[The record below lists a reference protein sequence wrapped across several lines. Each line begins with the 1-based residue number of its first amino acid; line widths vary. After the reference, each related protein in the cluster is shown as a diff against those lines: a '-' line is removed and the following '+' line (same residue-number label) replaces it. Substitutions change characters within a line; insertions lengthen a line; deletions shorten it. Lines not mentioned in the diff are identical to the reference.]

1 MCYMVPLDLLQLKHM
16 VSDVDMKGGDA
27 ELFENCMPMTLSLLS
42 SLMSDRPKIQNTHK
56 NFSKVLLTFPRD
68 I

>member
-1 MCYMVPLDLLQLKHM
+1 MVPLDLLQLKQM
-16 VSDVDMKGGDA
+16 VSDIDMKGGDA

-42 SLMSDRPKIQNTHK
+42 GLMSSRPKMQNTHK
-56 NFSKVLLTFPRD
+56 NYFKMLLTFPRN